1 MLMPRTVL
9 AGQMLA
15 AVVVVLAAFT
25 GVHGACPAEDAVT
38 PAPPGASRFTLPSW
52 ACRAACSPP
61 RCTAVRSKKLPP
73 GAETYA

>member
-38 PAPPGASRFTLPSW
+38 PAPPRASRFTLPSW
-52 ACRAACSPP
+52 ACRAALLA
-61 RCTAVRSKKLPP
+61 TTLHGGAVQKVAARR
-73 GAETYA
+73 